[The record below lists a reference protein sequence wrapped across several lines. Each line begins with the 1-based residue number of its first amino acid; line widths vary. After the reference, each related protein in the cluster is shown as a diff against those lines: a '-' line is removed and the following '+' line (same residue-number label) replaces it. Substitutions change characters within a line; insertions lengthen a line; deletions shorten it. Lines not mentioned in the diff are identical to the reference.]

1 MKVGVP
7 DALPLLKL
15 GLLLDLF
22 QFPLSSP
29 RHGLCAQRRAAVIAS
44 GMESVH
50 AVGGRAVK
58 GVRPRESHSLSLTAR
73 QIDSSLTDLGVES
86 VAEEFTVQAKLCE
99 FERLNDISV
108 MIGTDI
114 VAKKNVLA
122 K

>member
-1 MKVGVP
+1 MGVP

-58 GVRPRESHSLSLTAR
+58 GVRPRAHPLLAR
-73 QIDSSLTDLGVES
+73 GLVGLGGLRARGLDGS
-86 VAEEFTVQAKLCE
+86 DFQQ
-99 FERLNDISV
+99 
-108 MIGTDI
+108 
-114 VAKKNVLA
+114 VLA
-122 K
+122 TQV